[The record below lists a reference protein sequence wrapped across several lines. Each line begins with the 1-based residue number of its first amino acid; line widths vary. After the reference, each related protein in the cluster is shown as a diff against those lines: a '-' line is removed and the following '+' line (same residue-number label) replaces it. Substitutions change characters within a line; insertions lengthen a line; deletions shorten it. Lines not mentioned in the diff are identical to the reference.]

1 MPSPFA
7 ASGYTDRHIT
17 TLAADRTEQSFNV
30 RRQQFVMKILV
41 LESSGNKNGSSNM
54 LAHEFVR
61 GAKEAGHAVTEYDVI
76 HKDIRPCLGCG
87 HCGMSGPCVQKDD
100 YETEL
105 KGLIRDT
112 DMLVF
117 VMPVYYYNW
126 PAQLKSVVDRFYSF
140 TTELSGMRKKAVL
153 LAVAWDN
160 TKTVFKV
167 TKDYYDTICDY
178 MHFQDC
184 GVILGGGCGT
194 PGMTKNS
201 GFPEKAYQ
209 LGKSCT

>member
-1 MPSPFA
+1 M
-7 ASGYTDRHIT
+7 R
-17 TLAADRTEQSFNV
+17 
-30 RRQQFVMKILV
+30 ILV

-54 LAHEFVR
+54 LAHEFMR
-61 GAKEAGHAVTEYDVI
+61 GAKESGHAVTEYDVI
-76 HKDIRPCLGCG
+76 RKDIRPCLGCG

-105 KGLIRDT
+105 KGLIRGT

-209 LGKSCT
+209 LGKSL